1 MTEAFSRPLSGI
13 RVIGLEQYMAGPYCT
28 MLLADAGAEVIKI
41 ERPGKGDPRRGIPP
55 FARRDDRKKAAGYM
69 AYNRNKKSLAL
80 NLAAPEGQ
88 EILRGLAAVSDV
100 VVENLRPGAMD
111 KVGLGCEGLRGLNP
125 RLIYA
130 MISGFGR
137 LPGYESAYAQRPAF
151 DIVAEA
157 MSGVMDLIGFQDRP
171 PTFTLYGLADVYSG
185 MVGAYGI
192 LQALFMR
199 ERTGEGQLVDVSLLD
214 NMLALNERMVA
225 LYSVSGKEPQRG
237 KPEHLWPRGAF
248 KCSDGYVALNV
259 PDDGIWARL
268 ATAVGR
274 PDLVDDPRSTDGTS
288 RAANADF
295 LQPILEEWMADKTR
309 AEVVD
314 LLNEAGMPTGPVYTA
329 RDVFA
334 DEHFKVRGMLAEVD
348 DPEVGRFAFA
358 RTTPHLSG
366 APEIPLEPSPALGAH
381 TREVLEGLLGYP
393 AGVVEELAMAGVVQ
407 LSD

>member
-1 MTEAFSRPLSGI
+1 MNDQTVRPLAGV

-41 ERPGKGDPRRGIPP
+41 ERPGPGDPRRGIPP
-55 FARRDDRKKAAGYM
+55 FAQKDGCKKAGGYM

-80 NLAAPEGQ
+80 NVRADSGREVLHRLAE
-88 EILRGLAAVSDV
+88 VSDV

-111 KVGLGCEGLRGLNP
+111 KIGIGYEGLKELNP
-125 RLIYA
+125 RIIYA

-137 LPGYESAYAQRPAF
+137 LPGYESDYAQRPAF

-157 MSGVMDLIGFQDRP
+157 MSGVMDLIGFEDRP

-185 MVGAYGI
+185 MVGAFGI
-192 LQALFMR
+192 MQALFMR
-199 ERTGEGQLVDVSLLD
+199 ERTGKGQLVDISLLD

-225 LYSVSGKEPQRG
+225 LYSVSGKAPERG
-237 KPEHLWPRGAF
+237 KLEHLWPRGAF
-248 KCSDGYVALNV
+248 RCSDGYVALNV

-268 ATAVGR
+268 ATTVGR
-274 PDLVDDPRSTDGTS
+274 PDLIDDPRGASGTS

-314 LLNEAGMPTGPVYTA
+314 AFNAAGMPTGPVYTA
-329 RDVFA
+329 EDVFA
-334 DEHFKVRGMLAEVD
+334 DDHFRVRGMLAEVD
-348 DPEVGRFAFA
+348 DPEVGHYTFA
-358 RTTPHLSG
+358 RSVPHLSA
-366 APEIPLEPSPALGAH
+366 APEIPLDAAPALGAH
-381 TREVLEGLLGYP
+381 TREVLEGLLGYEP
-393 AGVVEELAMAGVVQ
+393 GEVDQMASDGVVGL
-407 LSD
+407 